1 MTTIYIKNDVL
12 NRLSIPDVKLYIVHL
27 IFKVFCRRLCCVEIS
42 RFARNDTG
50 SASVISTGGRDLR
63 STVVFR
69 RRQKAQYVA
78 VLGIHPR
85 KALLSPQTRGWGLI
99 CIMLACAACLSGCID
114 WDKFWEG
121 QSELDVGFLESFKPA
136 DAGPSAGSSGSSR
149 VREVGNTGPSVGNA
163 GTIGNAGQGGAIGT
177 IGNAGQGGDTGT
189 VGPTGQGGAIGTV
202 GNAGQGDDT
211 GTQLGACQN
220 TADQAIF
227 NAVDV
232 AAEVETCATD
242 CALKTDVNTC
252 TSQCVVTATGLSSA
266 CAGCYGAVTACMID
280 NCLNVCI
287 NRNSPLCLSCQDR
300 YCTSAFN
307 TCTGLS
313 K

>member
-69 RRQKAQYVA
+69 RRQKAQY
-78 VLGIHPR
+78 
-85 KALLSPQTRGWGLI
+85 
-99 CIMLACAACLSGCID
+99 
-114 WDKFWEG
+114 
-121 QSELDVGFLESFKPA
+121 
-136 DAGPSAGSSGSSR
+136 
-149 VREVGNTGPSVGNA
+149 
-163 GTIGNAGQGGAIGT
+163 
-177 IGNAGQGGDTGT
+177 AGQGGDTGT